1 MTTKAP
7 TRGRARERGEGN
19 LKIVLIIVVVAI
31 AGYLAV
37 KNIPTYIAVQNMKHD
52 LQELARG
59 SATMRIPPDRV
70 KKQAIEIVQ
79 KYDTPAEAVTVVGE
93 GKHGIKITVST
104 VKEIDLLVTK
114 YEWPIEDNM
123 RGAGL

>member
-37 KNIPTYIAVQNMKHD
+37 KNIPTYIAVQNMK
-52 LQELARG
+52 R
-59 SATMRIPPDRV
+59 RR
-70 KKQAIEIVQ
+70 
-79 KYDTPAEAVTVVGE
+79 
-93 GKHGIKITVST
+93 
-104 VKEIDLLVTK
+104 
-114 YEWPIEDNM
+114 
-123 RGAGL
+123 R